1 MSGRIKKSSILSFF
15 KDLWEGGKE
24 GKNKNLLLLILL
36 ILGIILMFSSS
47 FWGPSSEKTPSQL
60 QPGALIPESPKDD
73 YEKELVKSLQA
84 VLEQIEGISK
94 VEVFINFET
103 SGESIFA
110 LVQNE
115 SSRETIENDSEGGPR
130 EINEIDLNQEY
141 VLLRDAGG
149 SEKPLLISEN
159 MPRLSGILV
168 VAQGMENSLLRLRVV
183 RAIQSLLDLPV
194 HRIAVL
200 PRGDN

>member
-1 MSGRIKKSSILSFF
+1 MKAAARQLKTIAR
-15 KDLWEGGKE
+15 GG
-24 GKNKNLLLLILL
+24 
-36 ILGIILMFSSS
+36 
-47 FWGPSSEKTPSQL
+47 T
-60 QPGALIPESPKDD
+60 
-73 YEKELVKSLQA
+73 
-84 VLEQIEGISK
+84 
-94 VEVFINFET
+94 
-103 SGESIFA
+103 
-110 LVQNE
+110 
-115 SSRETIENDSEGGPR
+115 R

>member
-1 MSGRIKKSSILSFF
+1 MSGGIEKSSVLSYF
-15 KDLWEGGKE
+15 KDLWKGGKE

-47 FWGPSSEKTPSQL
+47 FFGTSSEKTPSQS
-60 QPGALIPESPKDD
+60 QPGALIPEPSKDD
-73 YEKELVKSLQA
+73 YEKELTKSLQA

-115 SSRETIENDSEGGPR
+115 SSCETTENDSEGGMR
-130 EINEIDLNQEY
+130 EINETDLNQEY
-141 VLLRDAGG
+141 VLLRDGSG
-149 SEKPLLISEN
+149 SEKPLLLSEN

-168 VAQGMENSLLRLRVV
+168 VAKGMESSLLRLRVV